1 MKKGGKFFQ
10 NKHFLFF
17 SLALVIILID
27 QLTKILLTANF
38 SVGQSLMIIP
48 NFLSLVYVQNT
59 GAGFG
64 ILKGF
69 GFFLIIVSLLVI
81 IVIFD
86 YYKKINIKQKLLL
99 FSTAILLGGVVGNL
113 IDRLFHGFVIDFIN
127 FSFWPAFNVADMAIT
142 AGVIGLILYFWRR

>member
-1 MKKGGKFFQ
+1 MKKGGKLFR

-17 SLALVIILID
+17 SLALVIVLLD
-27 QLTKILLTANF
+27 QLTKILLTANI
-38 SVGQSLMIIP
+38 SLGQSLVIIP

-69 GFFLIIVSLLVI
+69 GFFLIIISLLVI

-86 YYKKINIKQKLLL
+86 YYKKITLKQKLLL

-127 FSFWPAFNVADMAIT
+127 FNFWPAFNVADMAIT
-142 AGVIGLILYFWRR
+142 IGVVGLILYFWRK